1 MNYSEEGFKMKTE
14 YIERRIVMYDTSKLK
29 GRIVEK
35 FGTQGAFAEKVHCS
49 LSFLS
54 LYMNGKK
61 KLDQPTMDSWIKAL
75 EIPENEIHLY
85 FFTHKV
91 YK

>member
-1 MNYSEEGFKMKTE
+1 MKTKTT
-14 YIERRIVMYDTSKLK
+14 ERRNIMYDTSKLK

-35 FGTQGAFAEKVHCS
+35 FGTQGAFAERVHCS

-61 KLDQPTMDSWIKAL
+61 KLDQPTMDTWIKAL
-75 EIPENEIHLY
+75 DIPENEIHLY

-91 YK
+91 FK